1 MEDWQPDLYNRFRR
15 FRAEP
20 VDHILERLALGDA
33 ERIVDLGCGS
43 GENTLELARR
53 SRRATAV
60 GIDGSPAMIVSAKS
74 LLAGSDEALRGRVRF
89 ELGEVAGFRAERAYS
104 VIFSNATFHW
114 IPDQRALFESCFRA
128 LEPRGRIVVQM
139 PANNAETGKA
149 ELTLMA
155 REKPWINLLGGLD
168 TAFSEPPAEHY
179 AAMLREIGFDAIDC
193 YHHTFRHPM
202 ERSADVVE
210 WYRSTGLR
218 PFLARIPENRH
229 EEFLDAYRHRLERAY
244 GTAGPMT
251 FTFRRLFIWA
261 RRPAA

>member
-1 MEDWQPDLYNRFRR
+1 MGDWQPDLYNRFRR
-15 FRAEP
+15 YRAEP
-20 VDHILERLALGDA
+20 VEHILTRLALGET

-53 SRRATAV
+53 SRGGSAV
-60 GIDGSPAMIVSAKS
+60 GIDGSPAMIEAANK
-74 LLAGSDEALRGRVRF
+74 LLAAAEDLRARVRF
-89 ELGEVAGFRAERAYS
+89 ELGEVARFHAAGAYS

-114 IPDQRALFESCFRA
+114 IPDQRALFASCLQA
-128 LEPRGRIVVQM
+128 LQPRGRVVVQM

-149 ELTLMA
+149 ELTVMA
-155 REKPWINLLGGLD
+155 REKPWVDLLGGLD
-168 TAFSEPPAEHY
+168 TAFDEPPAEHY
-179 AAMLREIGFDAIDC
+179 TAMLRELGYTAIDC

-202 ERSADVVE
+202 DKSADVVE

-218 PFLARIPENRH
+218 PFMARMPAARH
-229 EEFLDAYRHRLERAY
+229 QEFLDAYRRRLERAY

-261 RRPAA
+261 QRPGA